1 MASVTIVGSGFTG
14 ATQCFFG
21 STAVP
26 ITTMNAAGTSF
37 ICTPP
42 GGSGTV
48 SIGITGSGGT
58 VTGTGPKGYTYM
70 GMPTISSINVTMG
83 LLEGWMPVRIF
94 GTNYYDRSVDTFPG
108 NTCGVSFGNTYGQ
121 WGFLFGQTNQLYTY
135 SPAGATYGPV
145 RVSVNTPTG
154 NSNGLTFTYINL
166 CSCPTSL
173 SAENAV
179 CGTGV
184 TWSCLND
191 LGGDSRVGCNCCAC
205 CDAVCTQNPYCCDTR
220 WNDVSALN
228 CPNIVIEAVNSL
240 TTSTIKTACR
250 HLAFGAC
257 CVKFNITGASY
268 SICLSSNGTS
278 FECGNF
284 VEELHEG
291 NTLAFPW
298 KYPYTV
304 KHNLGLTCA
313 SCNTLCAPLQC
324 ISQPITGITCS
335 YCPDLC
341 CLYGY
346 CGNGCTCTDC
356 GPLDIVS

>member
-21 STAVP
+21 STAVA
-26 ITTMNAAGTSF
+26 ITKMNAAGTSF

-42 GGSGTV
+42 AGSGTV
-48 SIGITGSGGT
+48 TIGITGSGGT

-83 LLEGWMPVRIF
+83 LLEGWTPVKIL

-121 WGFLFGQTNQLYTY
+121 WGFLFGQTNKIYTY
-135 SPAGATYGPV
+135 SPPGATYGSV

-166 CSCPTSL
+166 CSCPSPL
-173 SAENAV
+173 DNPV
-179 CGTGV
+179 CDSGV

-191 LGGDSRVGCNCCAC
+191 LGGHSRLGCNCCAC
-205 CDAVCTQNPYCCDTR
+205 CEAMC
-220 WNDVSALN
+220 ALN
-228 CPNIVIEAVNSL
+228 PLCCGEAPGLSWVTETCGETVIYQINDIQ
-240 TTSTIKTACR
+240 STDVKTHCR

-257 CVKFNITGASY
+257 CVKFNIEGASY
-268 SICLSSNGTS
+268 SICLSSDGTS
-278 FECGNF
+278 LECGNF
-284 VEELHEG
+284 VDQL
-291 NTLAFPW
+291 NTQNDNVFPW

-313 SCNTLCAPLQC
+313 SCNTHCAPLQC
-324 ISQPITGITCS
+324 ISNPGTGITCS

-346 CGNGCTCTDC
+346 CGSGCTCTHDAARA
-356 GPLDIVS
+356 S